1 MGSDG
6 KTGQAHVTTGKDM
19 VLYGCLKLLG
29 SPGNL
34 VEGTGDPHY
43 VQKSLMWTKL
53 DTAMTRLEG
62 QEAEGKAKELMVSP
76 ADKPSCES
84 RSAHPET

>member
-1 MGSDG
+1 
-6 KTGQAHVTTGKDM
+6 M

-43 VQKSLMWTKL
+43 IQKSLMWTKL

-62 QEAEGKAKELMVSP
+62 QEAKGKVKELMVST

-84 RSAHPET
+84 WSAHPET

>member
-29 SPGNL
+29 GPGNL

-62 QEAEGKAKELMVSP
+62 QEAEGKAKELMVST

>member
-1 MGSDG
+1 MV
-6 KTGQAHVTTGKDM
+6 KKKKRIDM

-43 VQKSLMWTKL
+43 IQKSLTWTKL
-53 DTAMTRLEG
+53 DTAIARLEG
-62 QEAEGKAKELMVSP
+62 REAKGKAKGLGVSA
-76 ADKPSCES
+76 ADKPNCKS